1 MNTFLIVF
9 PTKDDNIEN
18 IIVSKQSGNDFIK
31 EMLMILDRIDCE
43 NDIEVYIELQNKNRF
58 VDDYKALE
66 DLMNQKIGLYNLEE
80 TLMNF
85 ITQNAIRTFRN
96 TVFEADFRI
105 EIIGGFLKVDNI
117 FTEINGDRIL
127 NQNDFRHCENHN
139 LYLNGKS
146 PLIGGTN
153 GFSNA
158 NSLLPSAIGDVKP
171 KFCI

>member
-66 DLMNQKIGLYNLEE
+66 DLMNQKIG
-80 TLMNF
+80 
-85 ITQNAIRTFRN
+85 
-96 TVFEADFRI
+96 
-105 EIIGGFLKVDNI
+105 
-117 FTEINGDRIL
+117 
-127 NQNDFRHCENHN
+127 
-139 LYLNGKS
+139 
-146 PLIGGTN
+146 
-153 GFSNA
+153 
-158 NSLLPSAIGDVKP
+158 
-171 KFCI
+171 